1 MSHVRASSLL
11 ARSYRRRSMH
21 KQSHGS
27 RHMRHGA
34 CAQIPSIR
42 PYPPHANHSQRDDA
56 FRRAHTTASHIRR
69 YQATRYATSLTSLSH
84 SKPLRAKVQ
93 TRRMYTA
100 PPSPVSDS
108 SSGGLHR
115 YRLPRRERT
124 RIEARPPHLSLDGR
138 VVCASWCRWPSA
150 VACVGELVLRLSAGH
165 L

>member
-11 ARSYRRRSMH
+11 AAIADAACTNNRTDGMAHARRS
-21 KQSHGS
+21 
-27 RHMRHGA
+27 R
-34 CAQIPSIR
+34 PSR
-42 PYPPHANHSQRDDA
+42 PYPPNANHSQRDDA

-138 VVCASWCRWPSA
+138 VVCTSWCRWPSA
-150 VACVGELVLRLSAGH
+150 VACRRVGSTA
-165 L
+165 